1 LLNQVKALEYEV
13 KKLEAKL
20 EANKV
25 FTYMVIHDLKH
36 PNESVVSQLEVFK
49 IKIQNALEYQSA

>member
-1 LLNQVKALEYEV
+1 MRQ
-13 KKLEAKL
+13 LEAKL

-36 PNESVVSQLEVFK
+36 PNESVVSQLELFK
-49 IKIQNALEYQSA
+49 IKIEKALEY